1 MKKYFVLFIIMFLIC
16 GCGRDKKI
24 IMEEK
29 NDPNETV
36 IDDSEKDDNHSL
48 NIPIHFYQKKK
59 NSLKMV
65 HSVSKKDITN
75 NSLGRYYIYFS
86 DQEEVSLKDDFSYSF
101 YDKWLKY
108 QDKSSFKIGFRI
120 QYHTSDLGDISY
132 DIFDISNFLNQDY
145 LEIRIFDDYQ
155 NRNHKEEVFLN
166 QDNFNDK
173 SLFSSI
179 QLLGGSKGG
188 LIDSKILIRVFTYT
202 DREHIQYNNG
212 DQFTICIDSYE
223 C

>member
-1 MKKYFVLFIIMFLIC
+1 M
-16 GCGRDKKI
+16 
-24 IMEEK
+24 
-29 NDPNETV
+29 
-36 IDDSEKDDNHSL
+36 
-48 NIPIHFYQKKK
+48 
-59 NSLKMV
+59 
-65 HSVSKKDITN
+65 
-75 NSLGRYYIYFS
+75 
-86 DQEEVSLKDDFSYSF
+86 
-101 YDKWLKY
+101 
-108 QDKSSFKIGFRI
+108 
-120 QYHTSDLGDISY
+120 
-132 DIFDISNFLNQDY
+132 NQDY

-155 NRNHKEEVFLN
+155 NRNHKEEFFLN

-179 QLLGGSKGG
+179 QLLGGNKGG